1 MTQRTIRT
9 LRATALPILALLALN
24 ACNSTSTS
32 VQVSKPPISIGQS
45 ISKDTLHGPLKGTM
59 LAGKTYYM
67 DSDIIVNAGDT
78 LFAQEGVTLIALGK
92 TSYYP
97 EIQLYGTFI
106 SMGTADRPNYLT
118 VLPALRTYANLQA
131 GLWGGIQCDP
141 SSGDL
146 ILMFT
151 HIEFIGGAGNAVGV
165 GKKVAYGIYFQN
177 PNANFIM
184 EDSWLTGGTDDPV
197 RTAGAKVSILR
208 NVFEA
213 GSTTSGDGFNMKTGT
228 TGDVAYNVFI
238 GNCTNGPKVAMGK
251 SVVTQPNVNI
261 YNNTIVTCGWRM
273 TQTGRAGSTNIEDQ
287 SRGTE
292 YNNLI
297 VNCRTGFRLVDNP
310 LADTAHVYYDY
321 QWYYGLTDSVRLW
334 FYPGY
339 KAGGFI
345 DDGVSCEVPKP
356 HDHAG
361 ATGANDPM
369 FVGYDVTAIAATRY
383 VWPTAWADQDPR
395 ENVVTTADG
404 RGNRFSDLATSFKSD
419 FHLKS
424 GSPCIGTAYSGTS
437 PQPAPPVPIP
447 MMACPQKSAA
457 NPFGATTTGLG
468 KDFGAYQTDG
478 SGNAQ

>member
-78 LFAQEGVTLIALGK
+78 LFAQEGVTLIVLGK

-106 SMGTADRPNYLT
+106 SMGTADKPNYLT

-131 GLWGGIQCDP
+131 GLWGGIQCDTK
-141 SSGDL
+141 SGDL
-146 ILMFT
+146 ILKFT
-151 HIEFIGGAGNAVGV
+151 HIDFIGGAGNAVGV

-177 PNANFIM
+177 QNANFIM

-197 RTAGAKVSILR
+197 RTAGGKVSIFR

-213 GSTTSGDGFNMKTGT
+213 GSTTSGDGFNMKSGT
-228 TGDVAYNVFI
+228 TGDVAYNVFV
-238 GNCTNGPKVAMGK
+238 GNCTNGPKIANKGGLN
-251 SVVTQPNVNI
+251 QANVNI

-273 TQTGRAGSTNIEDQ
+273 TQTARAGSTNIEDGA
-287 SRGTE
+287 RGTE

-339 KAGGFI
+339 QGYTN
-345 DDGVSCEVPKP
+345 DGVSCEVPKP
-356 HDHAG
+356 HDKAG
-361 ATGANDPM
+361 AAKANDPM
-369 FVGYDVTAIAATRY
+369 FIGYDVTAIAASRY

-395 ENVVTTADG
+395 ENVATTADG

-424 GSPCIGTAYSGTS
+424 GSPCIGTAFTG
-437 PQPAPPVPIP
+437 PAPVAIP
-447 MMACPQKSAA
+447 MNGCPQYNATT
-457 NPFGATTTGLG
+457 NPFGAKTVGLG
-468 KDFGAYQTDG
+468 KDFGAYQSDG